1 MSKADIIKQ
10 YTSMR
15 PDAHLV
21 PEVEEVQ
28 QAQNRLDTTAR

>member
-10 YTSMR
+10 YAS
-15 PDAHLV
+15 DVHLV
-21 PEVEEVQ
+21 QEVQEVQ